1 MLDNC
6 PCRKNCPAGCP
17 CTDSD
22 YDCPATTTPLP
33 DMSTISMTTGEPVIK
48 KTLLV
53 LNTYSPV
60 SAPILVDANGR
71 QDTNFEFLYGKD
83 TSVHMSSSV
92 TFQNEFFVFGGT
104 GTYKNQLSKIVGTQ
118 LRRVGTLPFD
128 HNYATSA
135 NVGDSFVYLCFNNDE
150 ADFKKCRMANHPEAE
165 FQQVAHTVYDHRY
178 SRIAASPSKY
188 EKMYLA
194 NFYY

>member
-1 MLDNC
+1 
-6 PCRKNCPAGCP
+6 
-17 CTDSD
+17 
-22 YDCPATTTPLP
+22 
-33 DMSTISMTTGEPVIK
+33 MSTISMTTGEPVIK

-118 LRRVGTLPFD
+118 LRRVGTLSFD
-128 HNYATSA
+128 HYYATSA

-178 SRIAASPSKY
+178 SRIAASSSKY
-188 EKMYLA
+188 ENMYLA